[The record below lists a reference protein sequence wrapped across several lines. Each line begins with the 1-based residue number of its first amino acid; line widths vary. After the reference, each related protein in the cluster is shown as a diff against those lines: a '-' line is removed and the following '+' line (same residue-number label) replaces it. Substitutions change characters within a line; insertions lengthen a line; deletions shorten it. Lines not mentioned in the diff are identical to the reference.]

1 MANQNGY
8 SRNGYYR
15 VKFKELRTTKNILME
30 KTSTQLK
37 VFGLIGFPLGHSFSK
52 KYFTEKFE
60 KLGILKENIYELF
73 ELSDIQQFPELI
85 KNQPNLGGLNVTI
98 PHKQAIMPFLDG
110 LDISAEKV
118 GAVNVI
124 KISPDGKLIGYN
136 SDYYGFK
143 TSLENYLKN
152 VNFSNIKALVL
163 GNGGAGKA
171 VVAALIDLG
180 IDYKTVSRTKSDEN
194 ISYHEIPSL
203 IADYQLIINCSPVG
217 TYPKSD
223 QCPDIPYKLLTPNH
237 YLYDL
242 VYNPLETLFLQ
253 KGKEQNTHTHNGL
266 LMLHL
271 QAEKA
276 WEIWHK

>member
-1 MANQNGY
+1 
-8 SRNGYYR
+8 
-15 VKFKELRTTKNILME
+15 ME
-30 KTSTQLK
+30 KLVPQTKT
-37 VFGLIGFPLGHSFSK
+37 FGLLGFPLGHSFSK

-60 KLGILKENIYELF
+60 KLGILSTNIYELF
-73 ELSDIQQFPELI
+73 ELSDIQQFPEFL
-85 KNQPNLGGLNVTI
+85 KNQNNIGGLNVTI

-110 LDISAEKV
+110 LDDSAEKV

-124 KISPDGKLIGYN
+124 KILPDGKLIGYN

-143 TSLENYLKN
+143 TSLEDFLSQ
-152 VNFSNIKALVL
+152 VSFHEIKALVL

-171 VVAALIDLG
+171 VVAALKDLE
-180 IDYKTVSRTKSDEN
+180 IEYKTVSRTKSNEN
-194 ISYHEIPSL
+194 ISYDEIPAL
-203 IADYQLIINCSPVG
+203 IADYRLIINCSPVG

-223 QCPDIPYKLLTPNH
+223 QCPDIPYEFLTPNH

-253 KGKEQNTHTHNGL
+253 KGNAQGAKTHNGL

-276 WEIWHK
+276 WEIWNAK

>member
-1 MANQNGY
+1 MNAY
-8 SRNGYYR
+8 A
-15 VKFKELRTTKNILME
+15 
-30 KTSTQLK
+30 
-37 VFGLIGFPLGHSFSK
+37 LIGFPLGHSFSG

-60 KLGILKENIYELF
+60 QMGLSETHEYKLF
-73 ELSDIQQFPELI
+73 ELPDIQEFPQLL
-85 KNQPNLGGLNVTI
+85 KNETNLKGLNVTI
-98 PHKQAIMPFLDG
+98 PHKQAVMPFLDA
-110 LDISAEKV
+110 LDASAEKV

-124 KISPDGKLIGYN
+124 KFSENGKLIGYN

-143 TSLENYLKN
+143 TSLEDFLSD
-152 VNFSNIKALVL
+152 VNISSIKALVL

-171 VVAALIDLG
+171 VVAALKDLG
-180 IDYKTVSRTKSDEN
+180 IAFKTVSRTKSDEN
-194 ISYHEIPSL
+194 IGYDEIPAL
-203 IADYQLIINCSPVG
+203 IADYQLVINCSPVG

-223 QCPDIPYKLLTPNH
+223 QSPDIPYESLTENH

-253 KGKEQNTHTHNGL
+253 KGKEQGAKTHNGL

-276 WEIWHK
+276 WEIWNS

>member
-1 MANQNGY
+1 MNAY
-8 SRNGYYR
+8 A
-15 VKFKELRTTKNILME
+15 
-30 KTSTQLK
+30 
-37 VFGLIGFPLGHSFSK
+37 LIGFPLGHSFSK

-60 KLGILKENIYELF
+60 KMRLSETHEYKLF
-73 ELSDIQQFPELI
+73 ELLEIQELPQLL
-85 KNQPNLGGLNVTI
+85 KNEPNLKGLNVTI
-98 PHKQAIMPFLDG
+98 PHKQAVMPFLDS
-110 LDISAEKV
+110 LDASAEKV

-124 KISPDGKLIGYN
+124 KFMEEGRLIGYN

-143 TSLENYLKN
+143 TSLEDFLSE
-152 VNFSNIKALVL
+152 VNMSSIKALVL

-171 VVAALIDLG
+171 VVAALKDLG
-180 IDYKTVSRTKSDEN
+180 IDYKTVSRTKSEEN
-194 ISYHEIPSL
+194 ISYDEIPSL

-223 QCPDIPYKLLTPNH
+223 QCPDIPYESLTENH

-253 KGKEQNTHTHNGL
+253 KGKEKGAKIHNGL
-266 LMLHL
+266 RMLHL

-276 WEIWHK
+276 WEVWNS